1 MGAGQGQAES
11 SGGSAGSAGAPV
23 SGHAGAVGKGGG
35 RLMRWK
41 CEEHMEIGKW
51 KQENCE
57 EKILTH
63 AAHEWGPR
71 RIERLRWTRHERE
84 KSKVKA
90 RTLKT
95 EGCGTPLS
103 PSAN

>member
-1 MGAGQGQAES
+1 
-11 SGGSAGSAGAPV
+11 
-23 SGHAGAVGKGGG
+23 
-35 RLMRWK
+35 MRWK

-95 EGCGTPLS
+95 EGCGTHVPNGEGPAIRRGS
-103 PSAN
+103 